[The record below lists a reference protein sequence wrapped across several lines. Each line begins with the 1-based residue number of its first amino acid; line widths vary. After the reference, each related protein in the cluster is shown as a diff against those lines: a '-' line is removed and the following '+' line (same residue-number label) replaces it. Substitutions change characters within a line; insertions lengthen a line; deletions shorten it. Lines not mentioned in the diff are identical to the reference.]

1 MRSAKQLLLSMPVLY
16 FCTGAPGPTR
26 ARRSCRSHPTRM
38 GVHVW
43 EVGPCD
49 AGVLL
54 RSRPRV
60 TYEKVDLHGSPVK
73 INIVKENCCEPATRA
88 AGGRHSIHDICDTSG
103 CVSHIVIKRERQ
115 IFCLSEHYFC
125 PWLGVQFMLMTN
137 KMSAR
142 VPASFGHRC
151 SYIGELERAI
161 AIGGK
166 DLSHQ

>member
-1 MRSAKQLLLSMPVLY
+1 MNKRYCCSDAKSVVKWSVEFVLARIEIFLY

-125 PWLGVQFMLMTN
+125 PWLRPLAHCARSLHAHHVGETIA
-137 KMSAR
+137 MSS
-142 VPASFGHRC
+142 V
-151 SYIGELERAI
+151 
-161 AIGGK
+161 
-166 DLSHQ
+166 